1 MHPQIKEISKF
12 AFTDEDEL
20 ISNYLNLAGFY
31 KGKAKKIYEQASIYV
46 QNIRENLSGFTIEN
60 FLKEFSLD
68 TYEGVAILCLA
79 EALLRIPDSKNADEL
94 IKDKILKGNWKEHL
108 KKDSDLMLNI
118 SSFAFLL
125 SEEVLSPTKV
135 ENKLVRK
142 LNNSLEKA
150 SEPIIREALKKAVE
164 LLGGKFVIGN
174 NIDKALKKAES
185 LTKDGYNFSFDML
198 GEGARTESQAEIYF
212 NNYFNGAKKLIE
224 KWEGK
229 LSDDIFQNPNI
240 SIKISALHPKY
251 ELLKF
256 EKIKDELIRKI
267 LKIAVLCKEN
277 NLWLSIDAEESW
289 RLEVSLLLYLE
300 LINHPALAGYNG
312 LGFVVQA
319 YGKRA
324 LRTIKFLNSLAEQK
338 NIIIPIR
345 LVKGAYWDS
354 EIKYAQMNGLEGY
367 PVFTRKSHTDLSY
380 LVCAEELMKS
390 KNIYPQFATHS
401 AYSVSA
407 IQELARCYKTEKFE
421 FQKLFGMGDE
431 LYNQVI
437 SKFPCR
443 IYAPVGSYEDLLPY
457 LIRRILEN
465 GANNSF
471 ISLVADNEKSLDE
484 ILKSPISK
492 IETKTYTGKFIPLPE
507 SLYNPRKNSKGYCL
521 GNIIHTE
528 KLKSFLNEKSVN
540 IIEAKSLFAG
550 KEIATK
556 SQENIEIA
564 INFADKNQQD
574 WQSKTLEER
583 CISLEKFA
591 DLLEENTAEIFNILV
606 FEAKKTA
613 KDSIGEIREAID
625 FLRFYASEA
634 RKNLTPTKTKSYTGE
649 ATITNYRGKGIFV
662 CISPW
667 NFPLAIFLGQISACL
682 VAGNQVIAK
691 PAEQTEKIAYYAVKL
706 AYQAGIPNSALQ
718 LLLGKGCEI
727 GSKLTSQEKIAG
739 VVFTGSTQT
748 ARNIN
753 QNLAQRNSAI
763 ATFVAETGG
772 QNAMIIDSTILLEKT
787 LDDIIES
794 AFHSAGQR
802 CSALRV
808 CYIQDEIYNKMLT
821 LLKEAISELEV
832 NNPQDFSTEIPPV
845 IDAKAKENLEKHIAT
860 ISNSFPQKRE
870 SIDPRFH
877 GDEKEFLIQPT
888 IIEIPSIS
896 VLEKEN
902 FGPILHLIK
911 FKKEDTDKII
921 SEINSTGYG
930 LTFGIQSRIQDYIK
944 YVTSRIHAGNIYINR
959 SMIGAVVETHPF
971 GGANLSGTGPKA
983 GGVNYI
989 KRFAEEFTI
998 TENTAAIG
1006 GNLELLK

>member
-1 MHPQIKEISKF
+1 MHPQILEISKF
-12 AFTDEDEL
+12 AFADEDEI
-20 ISNYLNLAGFY
+20 ISNYLNHAKFY
-31 KGKAKKIYEQASIYV
+31 KINQSNIFERAKIFVE
-46 QNIRENLSGFTIEN
+46 NIRENLYGFSIEN

-94 IKDKILKGNWKEHL
+94 IKDKILKGNWKKHL

-125 SEEVLSPTKV
+125 SEEVLSPSKV

-142 LNNSLEKA
+142 LNNFLEKT

-174 NIDKALKKAES
+174 NIDKALKKAEDLS
-185 LTKDGYNFSFDML
+185 KENYNFSFDML
-198 GEGARTESQAEIYF
+198 GEGARTKSQAEIYF
-212 NNYFNGAKKLIE
+212 NNYLNGTKNLIAK
-224 KWEGK
+224 WQGK
-229 LSDDIFQNPNI
+229 LSENIFKNPNI

-256 EKIKDELIRKI
+256 EKIKEDLLQKI
-267 LKIAVLCKEN
+267 LQIAVLCKEN

-300 LINHPALAGYNG
+300 LINHPALANYNG

-324 LRTIKFLNSLAEQK
+324 LKTIKFLNNIAEKK

-354 EIKYAQMNGLEGY
+354 EIKYSQVNGLENY

-380 LVCAEELMKS
+380 LVCAEELIKS

-407 IQELARCYKTEKFE
+407 IIELVKHHKTERFE

-431 LYNQVI
+431 LYNQII
-437 SKFPCR
+437 SSYQCR

-471 ISLVADNEKSLDE
+471 ISLVANNEKSLDE
-484 ILKSPISK
+484 ILKSPIEK
-492 IETKTYTGKFIPLPE
+492 IETKKYTGKFIPLPQT
-507 SLYNPRKNSKGYCL
+507 LYNPRKNSSGYCF

-528 KLKSFLNEKSVN
+528 KLKSFLEAKAVN
-540 IIEAKSLFAG
+540 ILQAKSLIANE
-550 KEIATK
+550 EISEKTLNNVDK
-556 SQENIEIA
+556 A
-564 INFADKNQQD
+564 INFAVQNKNI
-574 WQSKTLEER
+574 WQNFSVDER
-583 CISLEKFA
+583 C
-591 DLLEENTAEIFNILV
+591 DLIERLANLIEENISEIFNILV

-613 KDSIGEIREAID
+613 KDSINEIREAVD

-634 RKNLTPTKTKSYTGE
+634 RNNFIETKTRSYTGE
-649 ATITNYRGKGIFV
+649 VTITNYRAKGIFV

-691 PAEQTEKIAYYAVKL
+691 PAEQTEKIAYYICKL
-706 AYQAGIPNSALQ
+706 ALQAGIPNFALQ
-718 LLLGKGCEI
+718 LILGKGREI
-727 GSKLTSQEKIAG
+727 GSKLTSLTEISG
-739 VVFTGSTQT
+739 VVFTGSTET
-748 ARNIN
+748 ARIIN
-753 QNLAQRNSAI
+753 QNLSARNSSI

-772 QNAMIIDSTILLEKT
+772 QNAMIVDSTILLEKT

-808 CYIQDEIYNKMLT
+808 CYLQEEIYDKMKG
-821 LLKEAISELEV
+821 LLSETIIELEV
-832 NNPQDFSTEIPPV
+832 NNPQEFSTEIPPI
-845 IDAKAKENLEKHIAT
+845 IDEKAKENLVQHIK
-860 ISNSFPQKRE
+860 NHKKNY
-870 SIDPRFH
+870 IDNYPN
-877 GDEKEFLIQPT
+877 ECFLRPE
-888 IIEIPSIS
+888 IIEINSINE
-896 VLEKEN
+896 LQKEN
-902 FGPILHLIK
+902 FGAILHIIK

-921 SEINSTGYG
+921 SEINNTGYG

-944 YVTSRIHAGNIYINR
+944 YVCSKIKAGNIYINR

-971 GGANLSGTGPKA
+971 GGSGLSGTGPKA

-989 KRFAEEFTI
+989 KRFAEEYTI
-998 TENTAAIG
+998 TENNAAIG